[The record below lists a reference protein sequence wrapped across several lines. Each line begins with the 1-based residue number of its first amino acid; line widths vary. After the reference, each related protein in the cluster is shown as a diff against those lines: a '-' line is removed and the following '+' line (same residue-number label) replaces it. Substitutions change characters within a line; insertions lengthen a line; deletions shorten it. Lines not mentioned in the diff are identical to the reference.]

1 MAQPSD
7 DEQYP
12 NDIVSSRSLT
22 LQTTGT
28 LTSPPPLPTLTF
40 DLIAEILSRL
50 PVKLL
55 IQLRCLGK
63 YWKSLISDPKFAKK
77 HLQSSIKR
85 HHLMVSST
93 NNLNEFVLYD
103 SEMSCVLSSTS
114 IVKQTQ
120 INYPVTVTVTNG
132 YREPSSLCSCDGI
145 LCFAIDPTSAIL
157 WNPSIRKLE
166 LLPPLENN
174 NPLKRV
180 IYSTYSFGYD
190 RFIDNYKTVVV
201 NFCIGHNEVSINTMG
216 TDYWRRI
223 HDFPLY
229 GPVHRPGVFVS
240 GTVNWLAYDASSS
253 HSCAIVSL
261 DLEKESYQKLSH
273 PDLENDADM
282 RTLGVV
288 RDCLCIFA
296 TNDMFLDVWIMNE
309 YGNKESWT
317 KLYRVPHR
325 EDQGLC
331 SHKKEAY
338 MVDRGLYSYKK
349 ALYISKNDLLLMDF
363 FELDEWG
370 GFTKIKLVVY
380 HSITG
385 TLKIADIE
393 NFRHWIH
400 PQVYIE
406 SLISPC
412 S

>member
-1 MAQPSD
+1 MAQFSD
-7 DEQYP
+7 EEQDP

-22 LQTTGT
+22 LQTTNTTKQRLISSTGT

-40 DLIAEILSRL
+40 DLIAEILCRL

-55 IQLRCLGK
+55 IQLQCLGK

-93 NNLNEFVLYD
+93 NNLNDFVLYD
-103 SEMSCVLSSTS
+103 SEISCVFSSTC

-120 INYPVTVTVTNG
+120 INYPVTVTPQKNG

-166 LLPPLENN
+166 LLPPLGD
-174 NPLKRV
+174 NPQRRV
-180 IYSTYSFGYD
+180 IFSTYSFGYD
-190 RFIDNYKTVVV
+190 HFIDNYKIIVV
-201 NFCIGHNEVSINTMG
+201 NFCIGQNEVSVNTMG

-223 HDFPLY
+223 HDDFPFY

-296 TNDMFLDVWIMNE
+296 SNDMFLDVWIMNE

-317 KLYRVPHR
+317 KLYSVPYIKER
-325 EDQGLC
+325 GFRIYTKDLYFSEDDQLLIN
-331 SHKKEAY
+331 
-338 MVDRGLYSYKK
+338 LYNSGSNELELAVYD
-349 ALYISKNDLLLMDF
+349 SKN
-363 FELDEWG
+363 
-370 GFTKIKLVVY
+370 
-380 HSITG
+380 G
-385 TLKIADIE
+385 TLRI
-393 NFRHWIH
+393 
-400 PQVYIE
+400 PQIQNIDRSMDPEVYIE

>member
-1 MAQPSD
+1 
-7 DEQYP
+7 
-12 NDIVSSRSLT
+12 
-22 LQTTGT
+22 
-28 LTSPPPLPTLTF
+28 
-40 DLIAEILSRL
+40 
-50 PVKLL
+50 
-55 IQLRCLGK
+55 
-63 YWKSLISDPKFAKK
+63 
-77 HLQSSIKR
+77 
-85 HHLMVSST
+85 MVSST

-166 LLPPLENN
+166 LLPPLED
-174 NPLKRV
+174 NPRRRV
-180 IYSTYSFGYD
+180 IFSTYSFGYD
-190 RFIDNYKTVVV
+190 HFIDNYKIIVV
-201 NFCIGHNEVSINTMG
+201 NFCIGQNEVSVNTMG

-223 HDFPLY
+223 HDDFPFY

-296 TNDMFLDVWIMNE
+296 SNDMFLDVWIMNE

-317 KLYRVPHR
+317 KLYSVPYIKER
-325 EDQGLC
+325 GFRIYSKDLYFSEDDQLLIN
-331 SHKKEAY
+331 
-338 MVDRGLYSYKK
+338 LYNSGINELELAVYD
-349 ALYISKNDLLLMDF
+349 SKN
-363 FELDEWG
+363 
-370 GFTKIKLVVY
+370 
-380 HSITG
+380 G
-385 TLKIADIE
+385 TLRIPKIQNIDRYMDPE
-393 NFRHWIH
+393 
-400 PQVYIE
+400 VYIE